1 MRRVWSGRVPVP
13 AGAMRLKRAIAL
25 TSVSAIFC
33 SSPRARRLAA
43 CNSGCGSDVAGI
55 LLGLQKFATFS
66 KDLASVGALGQ
77 QLPLVPLAPAG
88 DNALK
93 FADAYQKAL
102 VDPLALK
109 EHFDDL
115 DGSYPLNSGEGRTGT
130 LTVTTVPGDVETL
143 TTDVSLTRTVASAV
157 RLSTVSPRV
166 DLSVPA
172 SVGLTLT
179 SHLVW
184 TYDKG
189 NNAF

>member
-1 MRRVWSGRVPVP
+1 
-13 AGAMRLKRAIAL
+13 MRLKRAIAL
-25 TSVSAIFC
+25 TSVSAIFG

-66 KDLASVGALGQ
+66 KDLASVGLLGQ

-93 FADAYQKAL
+93 FADAYQ
-102 VDPLALK
+102 
-109 EHFDDL
+109 
-115 DGSYPLNSGEGRTGT
+115 
-130 LTVTTVPGDVETL
+130 
-143 TTDVSLTRTVASAV
+143 
-157 RLSTVSPRV
+157 STVSPRV
-166 DLSVPA
+166 DPCVPA